1 MSTHRPRAR
10 PGATRRRSRP
20 LPPGD
25 TLYTPGA
32 SAARRAMERRSAAVL
47 VYLHGL
53 PAWLPPA
60 VAAALLIAGLA
71 VRGWAG
77 GIALLAVG
85 AFAGW
90 LAAVSWPRLSSAGR
104 LGRCA
109 AVGCLVALA
118 AWQFSR

>member
-1 MSTHRPRAR
+1 
-10 PGATRRRSRP
+10 
-20 LPPGD
+20 
-25 TLYTPGA
+25 
-32 SAARRAMERRSAAVL
+32 MERRSAVVL
-47 VYLHGL
+47 VYLHGM

-71 VRGWAG
+71 IQGWAG
-77 GIALLAVG
+77 GLALVVVG
-85 AFAGW
+85 AFAAW
-90 LAAVSWPRLSSAGR
+90 LSAVSWPRLSSSGR